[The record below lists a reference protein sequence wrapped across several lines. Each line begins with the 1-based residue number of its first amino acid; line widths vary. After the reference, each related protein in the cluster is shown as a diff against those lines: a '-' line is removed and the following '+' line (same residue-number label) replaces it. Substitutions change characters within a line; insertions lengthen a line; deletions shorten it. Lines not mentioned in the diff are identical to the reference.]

1 MTDEKLS
8 LLSDWDLV
16 NTYITMLWNCRM
28 NVVETNDR
36 QRMRLYDQH
45 MRYLEG
51 IRDELMSRLNNV
63 E

>member
-1 MTDEKLS
+1 MKDEKLS

-63 E
+63 K

>member
-63 E
+63 K